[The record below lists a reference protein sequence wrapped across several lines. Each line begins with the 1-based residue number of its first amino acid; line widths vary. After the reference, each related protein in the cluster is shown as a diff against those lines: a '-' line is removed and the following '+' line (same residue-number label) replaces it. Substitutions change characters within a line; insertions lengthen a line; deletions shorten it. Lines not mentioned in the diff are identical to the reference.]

1 MHWWPHA
8 IDFMSQSRSS
18 LCCSFDFFKGN
29 RAKRW
34 KSGKTSKYHEL
45 GMFCTDFFTTFDLP
59 PTDQFMHSSFLKLC
73 RNGENTL
80 LEIWCASFDLS
91 TFKRKKTIFLSSLS
105 VYEIWNS
112 SYYILTRKLD
122 KLFELISLEHTFKN
136 SYQTMVLSKISITC
150 ILWYEF
156 LNNLDAQWF
165 WQIIVTKKLVK

>member
-1 MHWWPHA
+1 MFLRWSSFSFFVDTFLMHWWPHA

-91 TFKRKKTIFLSSLS
+91 TFKRQKTIFFYLRFPCTKF
-105 VYEIWNS
+105 EIQATI
-112 SYYILTRKLD
+112 Y
-122 KLFELISLEHTFKN
+122 
-136 SYQTMVLSKISITC
+136 
-150 ILWYEF
+150 
-156 LNNLDAQWF
+156 
-165 WQIIVTKKLVK
+165 WQEN